1 MDGVD
6 GLVLSAETAVGDY
19 VVESIQVMRR
29 IAYMSEQSI
38 NYFDFQIKA
47 MRNVP
52 KPLNVSESIAS
63 SAVTTARQVD
73 ARYEYILN

>member
-6 GLVLSAETAVGDY
+6 GLVLSAETAIGDY

-29 IAYMSEQSI
+29 ISYISEQNT
-38 NYFDFQIKA
+38 NYFDYQIRA
-47 MRNVP
+47 MRNVA

-63 SAVTTARQVD
+63 SAVTTARQVN
-73 ARYEYILN
+73 AR